1 MAFGPQA
8 DAHDAAVHPAAFS
21 LVSRSFSRRKAARC
35 RRP

>member
-1 MAFGPQA
+1 MALGPQT

-21 LVSRSFSRRKAARC
+21 LVSRSFSRRTVARC

>member
-8 DAHDAAVHPAAFS
+8 NAHDAAVKPAAFS
-21 LVSRSFSRRKAARC
+21 LVSRSFSRRRAAQC